1 MGDHHTEEIDPENT
15 PLLIVRLA
23 NEACH
28 RLGIGIAHDPSIV
41 LSATAE
47 AHQLGATEVV
57 LAELEI
63 TLEDSVATPA

>member
-1 MGDHHTEEIDPENT
+1 
-15 PLLIVRLA
+15 
-23 NEACH
+23 
-28 RLGIGIAHDPSIV
+28 V